1 MYIKLLFLVLSLIV
15 IAVMSSKLFL
25 KKKSVK
31 SAEVETEIKPIK
43 KGDYIKKDDANAQ
56 INYEA
61 NKNKVLDFLNLNVK
75 DKLELSWQFLYEITD
90 IVLKKFNSQD
100 KNMVHTLGKQLF
112 KSGMQYEHVVDYGI
126 NRDQLRKNKNQSQ
139 TITR

>member
-25 KKKSVK
+25 KKKTIKSVEK
-31 SAEVETEIKPIK
+31 EINPVK
-43 KGDYIKKDDANAQ
+43 KGDYIKKDDSNAQ

-61 NKNKVLDFLNLNVK
+61 NKNKTLDFLNLNIK

-100 KNMVHTLGKQLF
+100 KSIVHALGKQLF

-126 NRDQLRKNKNQSQ
+126 NGDQLRKSKNQSQ
-139 TITR
+139 NITR